1 MHSPDKRVWFP
12 YDYRC
17 GQDLLPTKSRKLPN
31 ASKGERLEIFAVK
44 AIGLLSIVALLP
56 FVEASCW
63 NKAAALHECLSK
75 QR

>member
-56 FVEASCW
+56 F
-63 NKAAALHECLSK
+63 
-75 QR
+75 